1 MPFECPL
8 CTSRRPFLRVEKFK
22 NSYGDICVRVYQN
35 TGGTAPWKA
44 NGFEA
49 IWKANGWFETNLSN
63 ANAGGGAQIVEAYT
77 VCRNGH
83 VALDDPGVGDAHK
96 VCTLGS
102 VGSGKSQLLHRLLQL
117 DPPIWDQA
125 PQDDREP
132 VEVFISHKSL
142 PYGASPIDNP
152 EEVVATVAANSE
164 PLRIKL
170 LNLLRMKLKLQGVR
184 RRNPLTGER
193 ETAPVSIL
201 VDEILLRYFES
212 EYADDPEY
220 AQEQANEWG
229 TNLRAPYLYPITLTK
244 GGASA
249 TKHLAIVD
257 LPGEATREWTTPT
270 NNPYV
275 NSDDDLSQLED
286 SATIL
291 AIVDP
296 VLADWCFNR
305 LDGGTRSLALRPIS
319 DETTTTRETMRA
331 ESSAITRKL
340 LQDISHE
347 VQNVD
352 NASLTV
358 IVISKCDAIRYAL
371 EHASEDAPRGQYDI
385 GRWNDLIP
393 KKQAVP
399 FVRSAKNALSRLS
412 GRVEDSQPMA
422 SAQVREF
429 CNKFRMAPDTRIQD
443 HVAASLLADLSD
455 PRKFWNLVMTGDE
468 FDLTV
473 NMFELPGG
481 AVTHTVSLNDPG
493 NLKPHSFAVESAA
506 SSWNRGISGERIQM
520 QDVAACALASALL
533 ATIVSENT
541 VAQLNANARPTYA
554 LTAARYRIAEDGG
567 EHTSDGA
574 QAGCFQALRHII
586 SPALGV

>member
-1 MPFECPL
+1 MPLECPL
-8 CTSRRPFLRVEKFK
+8 CASRRPFLRVERFK
-22 NSYGDICVRVYQN
+22 NSDGRIGVRAYQD
-35 TGGTAPWKA
+35 TGGIAAWRA
-44 NGFEA
+44 NGFESIPSDA
-49 IWKANGWFETNLSN
+49 
-63 ANAGGGAQIVEAYT
+63 GAQVVEAYT

-83 VALDDPGVGDAHK
+83 VALDDPGVGAAHK

-125 PQDDREP
+125 PQNDREP
-132 VEVFISHKSL
+132 VGVFVSHKPL

-152 EEVVATVAANSE
+152 DEVVATAAANSE
-164 PLRIKL
+164 PLRTAL
-170 LNLLRMKLKLQGVR
+170 LNLFRMELRLREVR
-184 RRNPLTGER
+184 RRNPLTGDR
-193 ETAPVSIL
+193 ETVLVGTL

-212 EYADDPEY
+212 EYADDLEY
-220 AQEQANEWG
+220 AQELADDWG
-229 TNLRAPYLYPITLTK
+229 TNLRAPYLYPITLTT
-244 GGASA
+244 GGTSL

-305 LDGGTRSLALRPIS
+305 LDDSTRSLALRPIS

-347 VQNVD
+347 VQDAD

-358 IVISKCDAIRYAL
+358 IAISKCDAIRYAL
-371 EHASEDAPRGQYDI
+371 EHASKDAPRGQYDI

-393 KKQAVP
+393 KEQVGP
-399 FVRSAKNALSRLS
+399 FVRSAKNALSRMS
-412 GRVEDSQPMA
+412 GRVEASQPIA

-429 CNKFRMAPDTRIQD
+429 FDKFRMAPGMQIHAT
-443 HVAASLLADLSD
+443 ASLLADLSD
-455 PRKFWNLVMTGDE
+455 PWKFWNLVMTGEE
-468 FDLTV
+468 FNLAV
-473 NMFELPGG
+473 NMFTLPGG
-481 AVTHTVSLNDPG
+481 AVTHTVSLNDPS

-506 SSWNRGISGERIQM
+506 SSWNRGVSGERIQM

-533 ATIVSENT
+533 ATIISENT
-541 VAQLNANARPTYA
+541 VAQLNASARPTYA

>member
-1 MPFECPL
+1 MEAHMPLECPL
-8 CTSRRPFLRVEKFK
+8 CASRRPFLRVERFK
-22 NSYGDICVRVYQN
+22 NSDGRIGVRAYQD
-35 TGGTAPWKA
+35 TGGIAAWRA
-44 NGFEA
+44 NGFESIPSDA
-49 IWKANGWFETNLSN
+49 
-63 ANAGGGAQIVEAYT
+63 GAQVVEAYT

-83 VALDDPGVGDAHK
+83 VALDDPGVGAAHK

-132 VEVFISHKSL
+132 VGVFISHKPL

-152 EEVVATVAANSE
+152 DEVVATAAANSE
-164 PLRIKL
+164 PLRTAL
-170 LNLLRMKLKLQGVR
+170 LNLFRMELRLREVR
-184 RRNPLTGER
+184 RRNPLTGDR
-193 ETAPVSIL
+193 ETVLVGTL

-212 EYADDPEY
+212 EYADDLEY
-220 AQEQANEWG
+220 AQELADDWG
-229 TNLRAPYLYPITLTK
+229 TNLRAPYLYPITLTT
-244 GGASA
+244 GGTSL

-305 LDGGTRSLALRPIS
+305 LDDSTRSLALRPIS

-347 VQNVD
+347 VQDAD

-358 IVISKCDAIRYAL
+358 IAISKCDAIRYAL
-371 EHASEDAPRGQYDI
+371 EHASKEAPRGQYDI

-393 KKQAVP
+393 KEQVGP
-399 FVRSAKNALSRLS
+399 FVRSAKNALSRMS
-412 GRVEDSQPMA
+412 GRVEASQPMA

-429 CNKFRMAPDTRIQD
+429 FDKFRMAPGMQIHAT
-443 HVAASLLADLSD
+443 ASLLADLSD
-455 PRKFWNLVMTGDE
+455 PWKFWNLVMTGEE
-468 FDLTV
+468 FNLAV
-473 NMFELPGG
+473 NMFTLPGG
-481 AVTHTVSLNDPG
+481 AVTRTVSLNDPS

-506 SSWNRGISGERIQM
+506 SSWNRGVSGERIQM

-533 ATIVSENT
+533 ATIISENT
-541 VAQLNANARPTYA
+541 VAQLNASARPTYA

>member
-1 MPFECPL
+1 MPLECPL
-8 CTSRRPFLRVEKFK
+8 CASRRPFLRVERFK
-22 NSYGDICVRVYQN
+22 NSDGRIGVRAYQD
-35 TGGTAPWKA
+35 TGGIAAWRA
-44 NGFEA
+44 NGFESIPSDA
-49 IWKANGWFETNLSN
+49 
-63 ANAGGGAQIVEAYT
+63 GAQVVEAYT

-83 VALDDPGVGDAHK
+83 VALDDPGVGAAHK

-125 PQDDREP
+125 PQNDREP
-132 VEVFISHKSL
+132 VGVFVSHKPL

-152 EEVVATVAANSE
+152 DEVVATAAANSE
-164 PLRIKL
+164 PLRTAL
-170 LNLLRMKLKLQGVR
+170 LNLFRMELRLREVR
-184 RRNPLTGER
+184 RRNPLTGDR
-193 ETAPVSIL
+193 ETVLVGTL

-212 EYADDPEY
+212 EYADDLEY
-220 AQEQANEWG
+220 AQELADDWG
-229 TNLRAPYLYPITLTK
+229 TNLRAPYLYPITLTT
-244 GGASA
+244 GGTSL

-305 LDGGTRSLALRPIS
+305 LDDSTRSLALRPIS

-347 VQNVD
+347 VQDAD

-358 IVISKCDAIRYAL
+358 IAISKCDAIRYAL
-371 EHASEDAPRGQYDI
+371 EHASNDAPRGQYDI

-393 KKQAVP
+393 KEQVGP
-399 FVRSAKNALSRLS
+399 FVRSAKNALSRMS
-412 GRVEDSQPMA
+412 GRVEASQPMA

-429 CNKFRMAPDTRIQD
+429 FDKFRMAPGMQIHAT
-443 HVAASLLADLSD
+443 ASLLADLSD
-455 PRKFWNLVMTGDE
+455 PWKFWNLVMTGEE
-468 FDLTV
+468 FNLAV
-473 NMFELPGG
+473 NMFTLPGG
-481 AVTHTVSLNDPG
+481 AVTHTVSLNDPS

-506 SSWNRGISGERIQM
+506 SSWNRGVSGERIQM

-533 ATIVSENT
+533 ATIISENT
-541 VAQLNANARPTYA
+541 VAQLNASARPTYA

>member
-1 MPFECPL
+1 MPLECPL
-8 CTSRRPFLRVEKFK
+8 CASRRPFLRVERFK
-22 NSYGDICVRVYQN
+22 NSDGRIGVRAYQD
-35 TGGTAPWKA
+35 TGGIAAWRA
-44 NGFEA
+44 NGFESIPSDA
-49 IWKANGWFETNLSN
+49 
-63 ANAGGGAQIVEAYT
+63 GAQVVEAYT

-83 VALDDPGVGDAHK
+83 VALDDPGVGAAHK

-125 PQDDREP
+125 PQNDREP
-132 VEVFISHKSL
+132 VGVFVSHKPL

-152 EEVVATVAANSE
+152 DEVVATAAANSE
-164 PLRIKL
+164 PLRTAL
-170 LNLLRMKLKLQGVR
+170 LNLFRMELRLREVR
-184 RRNPLTGER
+184 RRNPLTGDR
-193 ETAPVSIL
+193 ETVLVGTL

-212 EYADDPEY
+212 EYADDLEY
-220 AQEQANEWG
+220 AQELADDWG
-229 TNLRAPYLYPITLTK
+229 TNLRAPYLYPITLTT
-244 GGASA
+244 GGISL

-305 LDGGTRSLALRPIS
+305 LDDSTRSLALRPIS

-347 VQNVD
+347 VQDAD

-358 IVISKCDAIRYAL
+358 IAISKCDAIRYAL

-393 KKQAVP
+393 KEQVGP
-399 FVRSAKNALSRLS
+399 FVRSAKNALSRMS
-412 GRVEDSQPMA
+412 GRVEASQPMA

-429 CNKFRMAPDTRIQD
+429 FDKFRMAPGMQIHAT
-443 HVAASLLADLSD
+443 ASLLADLSD
-455 PRKFWNLVMTGDE
+455 PWKFWNLVMTGEE
-468 FDLTV
+468 FNLAV
-473 NMFELPGG
+473 NMFTLPGG
-481 AVTHTVSLNDPG
+481 AVTHTVSLNDPS

-506 SSWNRGISGERIQM
+506 SSWNRGVSGERIQM

-533 ATIVSENT
+533 ATIISENT
-541 VAQLNANARPTYA
+541 VAQLNASARPTYA

>member
-1 MPFECPL
+1 MPLECPL
-8 CTSRRPFLRVEKFK
+8 CASRRPFLRVERFK
-22 NSYGDICVRVYQN
+22 NSDGRIGVRAYQD
-35 TGGTAPWKA
+35 TGGIAAWRA
-44 NGFEA
+44 NGFESIPSDA
-49 IWKANGWFETNLSN
+49 
-63 ANAGGGAQIVEAYT
+63 GAQVVEAYT

-83 VALDDPGVGDAHK
+83 VALDDPGVGAAHK

-125 PQDDREP
+125 PQNDREP
-132 VEVFISHKSL
+132 VGVFVSHKPL

-152 EEVVATVAANSE
+152 DEVVATAAANSE
-164 PLRIKL
+164 PLRTAL
-170 LNLLRMKLKLQGVR
+170 LNLFRMELRLREVR
-184 RRNPLTGER
+184 RRNPLTGDR
-193 ETAPVSIL
+193 ETVLVGTL

-212 EYADDPEY
+212 EYADDLEY
-220 AQEQANEWG
+220 AQELADDWG
-229 TNLRAPYLYPITLTK
+229 TNLRAPYLYPITLTT
-244 GGASA
+244 GGTSL

-305 LDGGTRSLALRPIS
+305 LDDSTRSLALRPIS
-319 DETTTTRETMRA
+319 DETTTTRQTMRT
-331 ESSAITRKL
+331 ESSSITRKL

-347 VQNVD
+347 VQDAD

-358 IVISKCDAIRYAL
+358 IAISKCDAIRYAL
-371 EHASEDAPRGQYDI
+371 EHASENAPRGQYDI

-393 KKQAVP
+393 KEQVGP
-399 FVRSAKNALSRLS
+399 FVRSAKNALSRMS
-412 GRVEDSQPMA
+412 GRVEASQPMA

-429 CNKFRMAPDTRIQD
+429 FDKFRMAPGMQIHAT
-443 HVAASLLADLSD
+443 ASLLADLSD
-455 PRKFWNLVMTGDE
+455 PWKFWNLVMTGEE
-468 FDLTV
+468 FNLAV
-473 NMFELPGG
+473 NMFTLPGG
-481 AVTHTVSLNDPG
+481 AVTHTVSLNDPS

-506 SSWNRGISGERIQM
+506 SSWNRGVSGERIQM

-533 ATIVSENT
+533 ATIISENT
-541 VAQLNANARPTYA
+541 VAQLNASARPTYA

>member
-1 MPFECPL
+1 MPLECPL
-8 CTSRRPFLRVEKFK
+8 CASRRPFLRVERFK
-22 NSYGDICVRVYQN
+22 NSDGRIGVRAYQD
-35 TGGTAPWKA
+35 TGGIAAWRA
-44 NGFEA
+44 NGFESIPSDA
-49 IWKANGWFETNLSN
+49 
-63 ANAGGGAQIVEAYT
+63 GAQVVEAYT

-83 VALDDPGVGDAHK
+83 VALDDPGVGAAHK

-132 VEVFISHKSL
+132 VGVFISHKPL

-152 EEVVATVAANSE
+152 DEVVATAAANSE
-164 PLRIKL
+164 PLRTAL
-170 LNLLRMKLKLQGVR
+170 LNLFRMELRLREVR
-184 RRNPLTGER
+184 RRNPLTGDR
-193 ETAPVSIL
+193 ETVLVGTL

-212 EYADDPEY
+212 EYADDLEY
-220 AQEQANEWG
+220 AQELADDWG
-229 TNLRAPYLYPITLTK
+229 TNLRAPYLYPITLTT
-244 GGASA
+244 GGTSL

-347 VQNVD
+347 VQDAD

-358 IVISKCDAIRYAL
+358 IAISKCDAIRYAL
-371 EHASEDAPRGQYDI
+371 EHASKDAPRGQYDI

-393 KKQAVP
+393 KEQVGP
-399 FVRSAKNALSRLS
+399 FVRSAKNALSRMS
-412 GRVEDSQPMA
+412 GRVEASQPMA

-429 CNKFRMAPDTRIQD
+429 FDKFRMAPGMQIHAT
-443 HVAASLLADLSD
+443 ASLLADLSD
-455 PRKFWNLVMTGDE
+455 PWKFWNLVMTGEE
-468 FDLTV
+468 FNLAV
-473 NMFELPGG
+473 NMFTLPGG
-481 AVTHTVSLNDPG
+481 AVTHTVSLNDPS

-506 SSWNRGISGERIQM
+506 SSWNRGVSGERIQM

-533 ATIVSENT
+533 ATIISENT
-541 VAQLNANARPTYA
+541 VAQLNASARPTYA

>member
-1 MPFECPL
+1 MPLECPL
-8 CTSRRPFLRVEKFK
+8 CASRRPFLRVERFK
-22 NSYGDICVRVYQN
+22 NSDGRIGVRAYQD
-35 TGGTAPWKA
+35 TGGIAAWRA
-44 NGFEA
+44 NGFESIPSDA
-49 IWKANGWFETNLSN
+49 
-63 ANAGGGAQIVEAYT
+63 GAQVVEAYT

-83 VALDDPGVGDAHK
+83 VALDDPGVGAAHK

-125 PQDDREP
+125 PQNDREP
-132 VEVFISHKSL
+132 VGVFVSHKPL

-152 EEVVATVAANSE
+152 DEVVATAAANSE
-164 PLRIKL
+164 PLRTAL
-170 LNLLRMKLKLQGVR
+170 LNLFRMELRLREVR
-184 RRNPLTGER
+184 RRNPLTGDR
-193 ETAPVSIL
+193 ETVLVGTL

-212 EYADDPEY
+212 EYADDLEY
-220 AQEQANEWG
+220 AQELADDWG
-229 TNLRAPYLYPITLTK
+229 TNLRAPYLYPITLTT
-244 GGASA
+244 GGTSL

-305 LDGGTRSLALRPIS
+305 LDDSTRSLALRPIS

-347 VQNVD
+347 VQDAD

-358 IVISKCDAIRYAL
+358 IAISKCDAIRYAL
-371 EHASEDAPRGQYDI
+371 EHASENAPRGQYDI

-393 KKQAVP
+393 KEQVGP
-399 FVRSAKNALSRLS
+399 FVRSAKNALSRMS
-412 GRVEDSQPMA
+412 GRVEASQPMA

-429 CNKFRMAPDTRIQD
+429 FDKFRMAPGMQIHAT
-443 HVAASLLADLSD
+443 ASLLADLSD
-455 PRKFWNLVMTGDE
+455 PWKFWNLVMTGEE
-468 FDLTV
+468 FNLAV
-473 NMFELPGG
+473 NMFTLPGG
-481 AVTHTVSLNDPG
+481 AVTHTVSLNDPS

-506 SSWNRGISGERIQM
+506 SSWNRGVSGERIQM

-533 ATIVSENT
+533 ATIISENT
-541 VAQLNANARPTYA
+541 VAQLNASARPIYA

>member
-1 MPFECPL
+1 MPLECPL
-8 CTSRRPFLRVEKFK
+8 CASRRPFLRVERFK
-22 NSYGDICVRVYQN
+22 NSDGRIGVRAYQD
-35 TGGTAPWKA
+35 TGGIAAWRA
-44 NGFEA
+44 NGFESIPSDA
-49 IWKANGWFETNLSN
+49 
-63 ANAGGGAQIVEAYT
+63 GAQVVEAYT

-83 VALDDPGVGDAHK
+83 VALDDPGVGAAHK

-125 PQDDREP
+125 PQNDREP
-132 VEVFISHKSL
+132 VGVFISHKPL

-152 EEVVATVAANSE
+152 DEVVATAAANSE
-164 PLRIKL
+164 PLRTAL
-170 LNLLRMKLKLQGVR
+170 LNLFRMELRLREVR
-184 RRNPLTGER
+184 RRNPLTGDR
-193 ETAPVSIL
+193 ETVLVGTL

-212 EYADDPEY
+212 EYADDLEY
-220 AQEQANEWG
+220 AQELADDWG
-229 TNLRAPYLYPITLTK
+229 TNLRAPYLYPITLTT
-244 GGASA
+244 GGISL

-305 LDGGTRSLALRPIS
+305 LDDSTRSLALRPIS

-347 VQNVD
+347 VQDAD

-358 IVISKCDAIRYAL
+358 IAISKCDAIRYAL
-371 EHASEDAPRGQYDI
+371 EHASKDAPRGQYDI
-385 GRWNDLIP
+385 GRWNGLIP
-393 KKQAVP
+393 KEQVGP
-399 FVRSAKNALSRLS
+399 FVRSAKNALSRMS
-412 GRVEDSQPMA
+412 GRVEASQPMA

-429 CNKFRMAPDTRIQD
+429 FDKFRMAPGMQIHAT
-443 HVAASLLADLSD
+443 ASLLADLSD
-455 PRKFWNLVMTGDE
+455 PWKFWNLVMTGEE
-468 FDLTV
+468 FNLAV
-473 NMFELPGG
+473 NMFTLPGG
-481 AVTHTVSLNDPG
+481 AVTHTVSLNDPS

-506 SSWNRGISGERIQM
+506 SSWNRGVSGERIQM

-533 ATIVSENT
+533 ATIISENT
-541 VAQLNANARPTYA
+541 VAQLNASARPTYA

>member
-1 MPFECPL
+1 MPLECPL
-8 CTSRRPFLRVEKFK
+8 CASRRPFLRVERFK
-22 NSYGDICVRVYQN
+22 NSDGRIGVRAYQD
-35 TGGTAPWKA
+35 TGGIAAWRA
-44 NGFEA
+44 NGFESIPSDA
-49 IWKANGWFETNLSN
+49 
-63 ANAGGGAQIVEAYT
+63 GAQVVEAYT

-83 VALDDPGVGDAHK
+83 VALDDPGVGAAHK

-132 VEVFISHKSL
+132 VGVFISHKPL

-152 EEVVATVAANSE
+152 DEVVATAAANSE
-164 PLRIKL
+164 PLRTAL
-170 LNLLRMKLKLQGVR
+170 LNLFRMELRLREVR
-184 RRNPLTGER
+184 RRNPLTGDR
-193 ETAPVSIL
+193 ETVLVGTL

-212 EYADDPEY
+212 EYADDLEY
-220 AQEQANEWG
+220 AQELADDWG
-229 TNLRAPYLYPITLTK
+229 TNLRAPYLYPITLTT
-244 GGASA
+244 GGTSL

-347 VQNVD
+347 VQDAD

-358 IVISKCDAIRYAL
+358 IAISKCDAIRYAL
-371 EHASEDAPRGQYDI
+371 EHASENAPRGQYDI

-393 KKQAVP
+393 KEQVGP
-399 FVRSAKNALSRLS
+399 FVRSAKNALSRMS
-412 GRVEDSQPMA
+412 GRVEASQPMA

-429 CNKFRMAPDTRIQD
+429 FDKFRMAPGMQIHAT
-443 HVAASLLADLSD
+443 ASLLADLSD
-455 PRKFWNLVMTGDE
+455 PWKFWNLVMTGEE
-468 FDLTV
+468 FNLAV
-473 NMFELPGG
+473 NMFTLPGG
-481 AVTHTVSLNDPG
+481 AVTHTVSLNDPS

-506 SSWNRGISGERIQM
+506 SSWNRGVSGERIQM

-533 ATIVSENT
+533 ATIISENT
-541 VAQLNANARPTYA
+541 VAQLNASARPTYA

>member
-1 MPFECPL
+1 MPLECPL
-8 CTSRRPFLRVEKFK
+8 CASRRPFLRVERFK
-22 NSYGDICVRVYQN
+22 NSDGRIGVRAYQD
-35 TGGTAPWKA
+35 TGGIAAWRA
-44 NGFEA
+44 NGFES
-49 IWKANGWFETNLSN
+49 ILSD
-63 ANAGGGAQIVEAYT
+63 AGAQVVEAYT

-83 VALDDPGVGDAHK
+83 VALDDPGVGAAHK

-132 VEVFISHKSL
+132 VGVFVSHKPL

-152 EEVVATVAANSE
+152 DEVVATAAANSE
-164 PLRIKL
+164 PLRTAL
-170 LNLLRMKLKLQGVR
+170 LNLFRMELRLREVR
-184 RRNPLTGER
+184 RRNPLTGDR
-193 ETAPVSIL
+193 ETVLVGTL

-212 EYADDPEY
+212 EYADDLEY
-220 AQEQANEWG
+220 AQELADDWG
-229 TNLRAPYLYPITLTK
+229 TNLRAPYLYPITLTT
-244 GGASA
+244 GGTSL

-305 LDGGTRSLALRPIS
+305 LDDSTRSLALRPIS

-347 VQNVD
+347 VQDAD

-358 IVISKCDAIRYAL
+358 IAISKCDAIRYAL
-371 EHASEDAPRGQYDI
+371 EHASKDAPRGQYDI

-393 KKQAVP
+393 KEQVGP
-399 FVRSAKNALSRLS
+399 FVRSAKNALSRMS
-412 GRVEDSQPMA
+412 GRVEASQPMA

-429 CNKFRMAPDTRIQD
+429 FDKFRMAPGMQIHAT
-443 HVAASLLADLSD
+443 ASLLADLSD
-455 PRKFWNLVMTGDE
+455 PWKFWNLVMTGEE
-468 FDLTV
+468 FNLAV
-473 NMFELPGG
+473 NMFTLPGG
-481 AVTHTVSLNDPG
+481 AVTHTVSLNDPS

-506 SSWNRGISGERIQM
+506 SSWNRGVSGERIQM

-533 ATIVSENT
+533 ATIISENT
-541 VAQLNANARPTYA
+541 VAQLNASARPTYA

>member
-1 MPFECPL
+1 MPLECPL
-8 CTSRRPFLRVEKFK
+8 CASRRPFLRVERFK
-22 NSYGDICVRVYQN
+22 NSDGRIGVRAYQD
-35 TGGTAPWKA
+35 TGGIAAWRA
-44 NGFEA
+44 NGFESIPSDA
-49 IWKANGWFETNLSN
+49 
-63 ANAGGGAQIVEAYT
+63 GAQVVEAYT

-83 VALDDPGVGDAHK
+83 VALNDPGVGAAHK

-132 VEVFISHKSL
+132 VGVFISHKPL

-152 EEVVATVAANSE
+152 DEVVATAAANSE
-164 PLRIKL
+164 PLRTAL
-170 LNLLRMKLKLQGVR
+170 LNLFRMELRLREVR
-184 RRNPLTGER
+184 RRNPLTGDR
-193 ETAPVSIL
+193 ETVLVGTL

-212 EYADDPEY
+212 EYADDLEY
-220 AQEQANEWG
+220 AQELADDWG
-229 TNLRAPYLYPITLTK
+229 TNLRAPYLYPITLTT
-244 GGASA
+244 GGTSL

-270 NNPYV
+270 DTPYV

-286 SATIL
+286 SATTL

-305 LDGGTRSLALRPIS
+305 LDDSTRSLALRPIS
-319 DETTTTRETMRA
+319 DETATTRQTMRT
-331 ESSAITRKL
+331 ESGAITRKL

-393 KKQAVP
+393 KKQVVP
-399 FVRSAKNALSRLS
+399 FVRSAKNALSWLSVRLD
-412 GRVEDSQPMA
+412 DSQLTA

-493 NLKPHSFAVESAA
+493 NLKPRSFAVGSAA
-506 SSWNRGISGERIQM
+506 SSWNRGVSGERIQM

-533 ATIVSENT
+533 ATIISENT
-541 VAQLNANARPTYA
+541 VAQLNTNARPTYA

>member
-1 MPFECPL
+1 MPLECPL
-8 CTSRRPFLRVEKFK
+8 CASRRPFLRVERFK
-22 NSYGDICVRVYQN
+22 NSDGRIGVRAYQD
-35 TGGTAPWKA
+35 TGGIAAWRA
-44 NGFEA
+44 NGFESIPSDA
-49 IWKANGWFETNLSN
+49 
-63 ANAGGGAQIVEAYT
+63 GAQVVEAYT

-83 VALDDPGVGDAHK
+83 VALDDPGVGAAHK

-132 VEVFISHKSL
+132 VGVFVSHKPL

-152 EEVVATVAANSE
+152 DEVVATAAANSE
-164 PLRIKL
+164 PLRTAL
-170 LNLLRMKLKLQGVR
+170 LNLFRMELRLREVR
-184 RRNPLTGER
+184 RRNPLTGDR
-193 ETAPVSIL
+193 ETVLVGTL

-212 EYADDPEY
+212 EYADDLEY
-220 AQEQANEWG
+220 AQELADDWG
-229 TNLRAPYLYPITLTK
+229 TNLRAPYLYPITLTT
-244 GGASA
+244 GGTSL

-305 LDGGTRSLALRPIS
+305 LDGSTRSLALRPIS

-347 VQNVD
+347 VQDAD

-358 IVISKCDAIRYAL
+358 IAISKCDAIRYAL
-371 EHASEDAPRGQYDI
+371 EHASKDAPRGQYDI

-393 KKQAVP
+393 KEQVGP
-399 FVRSAKNALSRLS
+399 FVRSAKNALSRMS
-412 GRVEDSQPMA
+412 GRVEASQPIA

-429 CNKFRMAPDTRIQD
+429 FDKFRMAPGMQIHAT
-443 HVAASLLADLSD
+443 ASLLADLSD
-455 PRKFWNLVMTGDE
+455 PWKFWNLVMTGEE
-468 FDLTV
+468 FNLAV
-473 NMFELPGG
+473 NMFTLPGG
-481 AVTHTVSLNDPG
+481 AVTHTVSLNDPS

-506 SSWNRGISGERIQM
+506 SSWNRGVSGERIQM

-533 ATIVSENT
+533 ATIISENT
-541 VAQLNANARPTYA
+541 VAQLNASARPTYA

>member
-1 MPFECPL
+1 MPLECPL
-8 CTSRRPFLRVEKFK
+8 CASRRPFLRVERFK
-22 NSYGDICVRVYQN
+22 NSDGRIGVRAYQD
-35 TGGTAPWKA
+35 TGGIAAWRA
-44 NGFEA
+44 NGFESIPSDA
-49 IWKANGWFETNLSN
+49 
-63 ANAGGGAQIVEAYT
+63 GAQVIEAYT

-83 VALDDPGVGDAHK
+83 IALDDPGVGAAHK

-132 VEVFISHKSL
+132 VGVFISHKPL

-152 EEVVATVAANSE
+152 DEVVATAAANSE
-164 PLRIKL
+164 PLRTTL
-170 LNLLRMKLKLQGVR
+170 LNLFRTELRLRGVR
-184 RRNPLTGER
+184 RRNPLTGDR
-193 ETAPVSIL
+193 ETALVSTL

-212 EYADDPEY
+212 EYADDLEY
-220 AQEQANEWG
+220 AQEQADDWG
-229 TNLRAPYLYPITLTK
+229 TNLRAPYLYPITLTA
-244 GGASA
+244 GGASF
-249 TKHLAIVD
+249 TKHLAIID

-305 LDGGTRSLALRPIS
+305 LDDSTRSLALRPIS

-347 VQNVD
+347 VQDVD

-371 EHASEDAPRGQYDI
+371 EHASNDAPRGQYDI

-393 KKQAVP
+393 KEQVGP
-399 FVRSAKNALSRLS
+399 FVRSAKNALSRMS
-412 GRVEDSQPMA
+412 GRVEASQPMS

-429 CNKFRMAPDTRIQD
+429 FDKFRMAPGMQIHAT
-443 HVAASLLADLSD
+443 ASLLADLSD
-455 PRKFWNLVMTGDE
+455 PWKFWNLVMTGEE
-468 FDLTV
+468 FNLAV
-473 NMFELPGG
+473 NMFTLPGG
-481 AVTHTVSLNDPG
+481 AVTRTVSLNDPS

-506 SSWNRGISGERIQM
+506 SSWNRGVSGERIQM

-533 ATIVSENT
+533 GTIISENT
-541 VAQLNANARPTYA
+541 VAQLNASARPTYA

>member
-1 MPFECPL
+1 MPLECPL
-8 CTSRRPFLRVEKFK
+8 CASRRPFLRVERFK
-22 NSYGDICVRVYQN
+22 NSDGRIGVRAYQD
-35 TGGTAPWKA
+35 TGGIAAWRA
-44 NGFEA
+44 NGFESIPSDA
-49 IWKANGWFETNLSN
+49 
-63 ANAGGGAQIVEAYT
+63 GAQVVEAYT

-83 VALDDPGVGDAHK
+83 VALDDPGVGAAHK

-132 VEVFISHKSL
+132 VGVFISHKPL

-152 EEVVATVAANSE
+152 DEVVATAAANSE
-164 PLRIKL
+164 PLRTAL
-170 LNLLRMKLKLQGVR
+170 LNLFRMELRLREVR
-184 RRNPLTGER
+184 RRNPLTGDR
-193 ETAPVSIL
+193 ETVLVGTL

-212 EYADDPEY
+212 EYADDLEY
-220 AQEQANEWG
+220 AQELADDWG
-229 TNLRAPYLYPITLTK
+229 TNLRAPYLYPITLTT
-244 GGASA
+244 GGTSL

-305 LDGGTRSLALRPIS
+305 LDDSTRSLALRPIS

-347 VQNVD
+347 VQDAD

-358 IVISKCDAIRYAL
+358 IAISKCDAIRYAL
-371 EHASEDAPRGQYDI
+371 EHASKDAPRGQYDI

-393 KKQAVP
+393 KEQVGP
-399 FVRSAKNALSRLS
+399 FVRSAKNALSRMS
-412 GRVEDSQPMA
+412 GRVEASQPMA

-429 CNKFRMAPDTRIQD
+429 FDKFRMAPGMQIHAT
-443 HVAASLLADLSD
+443 ASLLADLSD
-455 PRKFWNLVMTGDE
+455 PWKFWNLVMTGEE
-468 FDLTV
+468 FNLAV
-473 NMFELPGG
+473 NMFTLPGG
-481 AVTHTVSLNDPG
+481 AVTRTVSLNDPS

-506 SSWNRGISGERIQM
+506 SSWNRGVSGERIQM

-533 ATIVSENT
+533 ATIISENM
-541 VAQLNANARPTYA
+541 VAQLNASARPTYA

>member
-1 MPFECPL
+1 MPLECPL
-8 CTSRRPFLRVEKFK
+8 CASRRPFLRVERFK
-22 NSYGDICVRVYQN
+22 NSDGRIGVRAYQD
-35 TGGTAPWKA
+35 TGGIAAWRA
-44 NGFEA
+44 NGFESIPSDA
-49 IWKANGWFETNLSN
+49 
-63 ANAGGGAQIVEAYT
+63 GAQVVEAYT

-83 VALDDPGVGDAHK
+83 VALDDPGVGAAHK

-125 PQDDREP
+125 PQNDREP
-132 VEVFISHKSL
+132 VGVFVSHKPL

-152 EEVVATVAANSE
+152 DEVVATAAANSE
-164 PLRIKL
+164 PLRTAL
-170 LNLLRMKLKLQGVR
+170 LNLFRMELRLREVR
-184 RRNPLTGER
+184 RRNPLTGDR
-193 ETAPVSIL
+193 ETVLVGTL

-212 EYADDPEY
+212 EYADDLEY
-220 AQEQANEWG
+220 AQELADDWG
-229 TNLRAPYLYPITLTK
+229 TNLRAPYLYPITLTT
-244 GGASA
+244 GGTSL

-347 VQNVD
+347 VQDAD

-358 IVISKCDAIRYAL
+358 IAISKCDAIRYAL
-371 EHASEDAPRGQYDI
+371 EHASKDAPRGQYDI

-393 KKQAVP
+393 KEQVGP
-399 FVRSAKNALSRLS
+399 FVRSAKNALSRMS
-412 GRVEDSQPMA
+412 GRVEASQPMA

-429 CNKFRMAPDTRIQD
+429 FDKFRMAPGMQIHAT
-443 HVAASLLADLSD
+443 ASLLADLSD
-455 PRKFWNLVMTGDE
+455 PWKFWNLVMTGEE
-468 FDLTV
+468 FNLAV
-473 NMFELPGG
+473 NMFTLPGG
-481 AVTHTVSLNDPG
+481 AVTHTVSLNDPS

-506 SSWNRGISGERIQM
+506 SSWNRGVSGERIQM

>member
-1 MPFECPL
+1 MPLECPL
-8 CTSRRPFLRVEKFK
+8 CASRRPFLRVERFK
-22 NSYGDICVRVYQN
+22 NSDGRIGVRAYQD
-35 TGGTAPWKA
+35 TGGIAAWRA
-44 NGFEA
+44 NGFESIPSDA
-49 IWKANGWFETNLSN
+49 
-63 ANAGGGAQIVEAYT
+63 GAQVVEAYT

-83 VALDDPGVGDAHK
+83 VALDDPGVGAAHK

-132 VEVFISHKSL
+132 VGVFVSHKPL

-152 EEVVATVAANSE
+152 DEVVATAAANSE
-164 PLRIKL
+164 PLRTAL
-170 LNLLRMKLKLQGVR
+170 LNLFRMELRLREVR
-184 RRNPLTGER
+184 RRNPLTGDR
-193 ETAPVSIL
+193 ETVLVGTL

-212 EYADDPEY
+212 EYADDLEY
-220 AQEQANEWG
+220 AQELADDWG
-229 TNLRAPYLYPITLTK
+229 TNLRAPYLYPITLTT
-244 GGASA
+244 GGTSL

-305 LDGGTRSLALRPIS
+305 LDASTRSLALRPIS

-347 VQNVD
+347 VQDAD

-358 IVISKCDAIRYAL
+358 IAISKCDAIRYAL
-371 EHASEDAPRGQYDI
+371 EHASKDAPRGQYDI

-393 KKQAVP
+393 KEQVGP
-399 FVRSAKNALSRLS
+399 FVRSAKNALSRMS
-412 GRVEDSQPMA
+412 GRVEASQPMA
-422 SAQVREF
+422 SAQIREF
-429 CNKFRMAPDTRIQD
+429 FDKFRMAPGMQIHAT
-443 HVAASLLADLSD
+443 ASLLADLSD
-455 PRKFWNLVMTGDE
+455 PWKFWNLVMTGDE
-468 FDLTV
+468 FNLAV
-473 NMFELPGG
+473 NMFTLPGG
-481 AVTHTVSLNDPG
+481 AVTHTVSLNDPS

-506 SSWNRGISGERIQM
+506 SSWNRGVSGERIQM

-533 ATIVSENT
+533 ATIISENT

>member
-1 MPFECPL
+1 MPLECPL
-8 CTSRRPFLRVEKFK
+8 CASRRPFLRVERFK
-22 NSYGDICVRVYQN
+22 NSDGRIGVRAYQD
-35 TGGTAPWKA
+35 TGGIAAWRA
-44 NGFEA
+44 NGFESIPSDA
-49 IWKANGWFETNLSN
+49 
-63 ANAGGGAQIVEAYT
+63 GAQVVEAYT

-83 VALDDPGVGDAHK
+83 VALDDPGVGAAHK

-125 PQDDREP
+125 PQNDREP
-132 VEVFISHKSL
+132 VGVFVSHKPL

-152 EEVVATVAANSE
+152 DEVVATAAANSE
-164 PLRIKL
+164 PLRTAL
-170 LNLLRMKLKLQGVR
+170 LNLFRMELRLREVR
-184 RRNPLTGER
+184 RRNPLTGDR
-193 ETAPVSIL
+193 ETVLVGTL

-212 EYADDPEY
+212 EYADDLEY
-220 AQEQANEWG
+220 AQELADDWG
-229 TNLRAPYLYPITLTK
+229 TNLRAPYLYPITLTT
-244 GGASA
+244 GGTSL

-331 ESSAITRKL
+331 ESSSITRKL

-347 VQNVD
+347 VQDAD

-358 IVISKCDAIRYAL
+358 IAISKCDAIRYAL
-371 EHASEDAPRGQYDI
+371 EHASKDAPRGQYDI

-393 KKQAVP
+393 KEQVGP
-399 FVRSAKNALSRLS
+399 FVRSAKNALSRMS
-412 GRVEDSQPMA
+412 GRVEASQPMA

-429 CNKFRMAPDTRIQD
+429 FDKFRMAPGMQIHAT
-443 HVAASLLADLSD
+443 ASLLADLSD
-455 PRKFWNLVMTGDE
+455 PWKFWNLVMTGEE
-468 FDLTV
+468 FNLAV
-473 NMFELPGG
+473 NMFTLPGG
-481 AVTHTVSLNDPG
+481 AVTHTVSLNDPS

-506 SSWNRGISGERIQM
+506 SSWNRGVSGERIQM

-533 ATIVSENT
+533 ATIISENT
-541 VAQLNANARPTYA
+541 VAQLNASARPTYA

>member
-1 MPFECPL
+1 MPLECPL
-8 CTSRRPFLRVEKFK
+8 CASRRPFLRVERFK
-22 NSYGDICVRVYQN
+22 NSDGRIGVRAYQD
-35 TGGTAPWKA
+35 TGGIAAWRA
-44 NGFEA
+44 NGFESIPSDA
-49 IWKANGWFETNLSN
+49 
-63 ANAGGGAQIVEAYT
+63 GAQVVEAYT

-83 VALDDPGVGDAHK
+83 VALDDPGVGAAHK

-132 VEVFISHKSL
+132 VGVFISHKPL

-152 EEVVATVAANSE
+152 DEVVATAAANSE
-164 PLRIKL
+164 PLRTAL
-170 LNLLRMKLKLQGVR
+170 LNLFRMELRLREVR
-184 RRNPLTGER
+184 RRNPLTGDR
-193 ETAPVSIL
+193 ETVLVGTL

-212 EYADDPEY
+212 EYADDLEY
-220 AQEQANEWG
+220 AQELADDWG
-229 TNLRAPYLYPITLTK
+229 TNLRAPYLYPITLTT
-244 GGASA
+244 GGTSL

-319 DETTTTRETMRA
+319 DETTTTRQTMRT
-331 ESSAITRKL
+331 ESSSITRKL

-347 VQNVD
+347 VRDVD

-393 KKQAVP
+393 REQAGP
-399 FVRSAKNALSRLS
+399 FVRSAKNALSWLSVRLD
-412 GRVEDSQPMA
+412 DSQLTA

-429 CNKFRMAPDTRIQD
+429 CNKFRMAPDTRMQD

-455 PRKFWNLVMTGDE
+455 PWKFWNLVMTGEE
-468 FDLTV
+468 FDLAV
-473 NMFELPGG
+473 NVFELPGG

-493 NLKPHSFAVESAA
+493 NLRPRSFAVGSAA
-506 SSWNRGISGERIQM
+506 SSWNRGVSGERIQM

>member
-1 MPFECPL
+1 MPLECPL
-8 CTSRRPFLRVEKFK
+8 CASRRPFLRVERFK
-22 NSYGDICVRVYQN
+22 NSDGRIGVRAYQD
-35 TGGTAPWKA
+35 TGGIAAWRA
-44 NGFEA
+44 NGFESIPSDA
-49 IWKANGWFETNLSN
+49 
-63 ANAGGGAQIVEAYT
+63 GAQVVEAYT

-83 VALDDPGVGDAHK
+83 VALDDPGVGAAHK

-132 VEVFISHKSL
+132 VGVFISHKPL

-152 EEVVATVAANSE
+152 DEVVATAAANSE
-164 PLRIKL
+164 PLRTAL
-170 LNLLRMKLKLQGVR
+170 LNLFRMELRLREVR
-184 RRNPLTGER
+184 RRNPLTGDR
-193 ETAPVSIL
+193 ETVLVGTL

-212 EYADDPEY
+212 EYADDLEY
-220 AQEQANEWG
+220 AQELADDWG
-229 TNLRAPYLYPITLTK
+229 TNLRAPYLYPITLTT
-244 GGASA
+244 GGTSL

-347 VQNVD
+347 VQDAD

-358 IVISKCDAIRYAL
+358 IAISKCDAIRYAL
-371 EHASEDAPRGQYDI
+371 EHASKDAPRGQYDI
-385 GRWNDLIP
+385 GRWNGLIP
-393 KKQAVP
+393 KEQVGP
-399 FVRSAKNALSRLS
+399 FVRSAKNALSRMS
-412 GRVEDSQPMA
+412 GRVEASQPMA

-429 CNKFRMAPDTRIQD
+429 FDKFRMAPGMQIHAT
-443 HVAASLLADLSD
+443 ASLLADLSD
-455 PRKFWNLVMTGDE
+455 PWKFWNLVMTGEE
-468 FDLTV
+468 FNLAV
-473 NMFELPGG
+473 NMFTLPGG
-481 AVTHTVSLNDPG
+481 AVTHTVSLNDPS

-506 SSWNRGISGERIQM
+506 SSWNRGVSGERIQM

-533 ATIVSENT
+533 ATIISENT
-541 VAQLNANARPTYA
+541 VAQLNASARPTYA